1 MHRSRTLSKSPISI
15 LLAALISWT
24 IGCAPEPGS
33 GVISTG
39 NAGRIQGKTVYED
52 RGTQVAARLV
62 LVRPGNDSL
71 VDSLDTD
78 TTGTFEFHDI
88 PSGSYR
94 VEAWREG
101 RLQGRSG
108 EFSVG
113 QNLVKDILVVLVQPI
128 HVLVDF
134 SKIGDVDSAFL
145 DYPGNPVFRQ
155 DDLWSLQG
163 LKGAN
168 GTLYT
173 RVKNPDGTAI
183 WLSWEVRSYGDS
195 LVIAGTGSAPD
206 APLIKRID
214 TSAFF
219 LAPRTVALWSF
230 DEIEPNGTIRDLSG
244 NGSDLI
250 LPEGARLQP
259 SPHGRALV
267 ARSLP
272 INSPAGTAT
281 PLPAMLRWPRTGMQT
296 TELRV
301 KLDSFSLDGYLLTS
315 SYIGPRIGVSSS
327 GGIGI
332 YHQVKTKEGN
342 QWFGFVTKPNVVP
355 VDRWLNISVG
365 LDQARSEFHLWL
377 DGKPVPLFPNS
388 DTEIL
393 GLVVD
398 STSPFYVGGGPWDA
412 RIGPVQI
419 DEIRISDTLVFG
431 QGLRTQSVIAKG
443 FELRS
448 SGIAANSICATCSTF
463 PIGSDPAAGSGYLV
477 LQPQIPPTH
486 KGKEVIQGRLTV
498 WATDASRNRLF
509 QMHRLRISQAELAA
523 RTTPLV
529 AGVDFESTPFSRGTL
544 QANSRGGIVSDISLI
559 AMEWFAD
566 PESAKGILI
575 KAADATGSPVSVYTS
590 ADEISPPKLEIQY
603 R

>member
-1 MHRSRTLSKSPISI
+1 MRRSRISWKSPFLL
-15 LLAALISWT
+15 LLAASAWWMT
-24 IGCAPEPGS
+24 GCSREPES

-52 RGTQVAARLV
+52 RGAQVAARLV

-71 VDSLDTD
+71 VGSLDTD
-78 TTGTFEFHDI
+78 TSGVFEFRDI

-113 QNLVKDILVVLVQPI
+113 QNLVKDILVVLVQPL
-128 HVLVDF
+128 HFLVDL
-134 SKIGDVDSAFL
+134 SRIGDVDSAFL
-145 DYPGNPVFRQ
+145 DYPGNPAFKQGDV
-155 DDLWSLQG
+155 WSIQG

-173 RVKNPDGTAI
+173 RVANPDGTAT
-183 WLSWEVRSYGDS
+183 WLSWEVRSSGDS
-195 LVIAGTGSAPD
+195 LGIVGSGSAPN
-206 APLIKRID
+206 APFIKQID

-219 LAPRTVALWSF
+219 LKPRTVALWSF
-230 DEIEPNGTIRDLSG
+230 DEIEPDGTIRDLSG

-250 LPEGARLQP
+250 LPEGVRLQP
-259 SPHGRALV
+259 SPHGRALI

-272 INSPAGTAT
+272 NNSPAGTAS
-281 PLPAMLRWPRTGMQT
+281 PLPAMLRWSRTGMQT
-296 TELRV
+296 IELRV
-301 KLDSFSLDGYLLTS
+301 KLDSAVLDGYLLTS

-332 YHQVKTKEGN
+332 YHQIQTIGGN
-342 QWFGFVTKPNVVP
+342 QWFGFISKPNLLP
-355 VDRWLNISVG
+355 IDRWLNISVG
-365 LDQARSEFHLWL
+365 LDQARGEFHLWL
-377 DGKPVPLFPNS
+377 DGKPVQLFPNS
-388 DTEIL
+388 GEKSL

-412 RIGPVQI
+412 RVGPIQI
-419 DEIRISDTLVFG
+419 DEISISDTLVFG
-431 QGLRTQSVIAKG
+431 QGLRTQSVFTGTFAVQ
-443 FELRS
+443 S
-448 SGIAANSICATCSTF
+448 SGIAANANCGTCKTF
-463 PIGSDPAAGSGYLV
+463 PIGSSPTANSGYLI
-477 LQPQIPPTH
+477 LHPLIPQLH
-486 KGKEVIQGRLTV
+486 KGSDVIQARVTI
-498 WATDASRNRLF
+498 WATEASRNRLF

-529 AGVDFESTPFSRGTL
+529 AGVDFESAPFSRGTL

-575 KAADATGSPVSVYTS
+575 MAADGNATPVSVYTS
-590 ADEISPPKLEIQY
+590 ADEISPPELEIQY